1 MPLEITGSADDK
13 AIRVAIVVARFNA
26 YITERLLAG
35 ALVALR
41 EAGIRD
47 EDVAVVRV
55 PGAFEVPLAAREL
68 AAGRRFDAV
77 VCLAAVIRGDTPHFD
92 FVAQAAADGV
102 GRVMHDLAVPVSFGV
117 LTTNTVE
124 QAVER
129 SDEGKGN
136 KGGEAVETALEM
148 VRVQRAI
155 RGLGGAR

>member
-1 MPLEITGSADDK
+1 MPRELIGTLDGTGL
-13 AIRVAIVVARFNA
+13 RVGIVVARFNG

-35 ALVALR
+35 ALRALG
-41 EAGIRD
+41 EAGVAD
-47 EDVAVVRV
+47 ADVTLVRV

-68 AAGRRFDAV
+68 ARTGECDAV

-102 GRVMHDLAVPVSFGV
+102 GQSMLDALVPMAFGI

-124 QAVER
+124 QAIER
-129 SDEGKGN
+129 SNEGQGN
-136 KGGEAVETALEM
+136 KGAEAVQTAIEM

-155 RGLGGAR
+155 RGKALR

>member
-1 MPLEITGSADDK
+1 MPRELIGTLEGAGLH
-13 AIRVAIVVARFNA
+13 VGVVVARFNG

-35 ALVALR
+35 ALWALG
-41 EAGIRD
+41 EAGVAD
-47 EDVAVVRV
+47 GDVTVVRV

-68 AAGRRFDAV
+68 AQTGDVDAV

-102 GRVMHDLAVPVSFGV
+102 SQSMLESLVPMSFGI

-129 SDEGKGN
+129 SNEGQGN
-136 KGGEAVETALEM
+136 KGAEAVQTAIET

-155 RGLGGAR
+155 RAGRRG